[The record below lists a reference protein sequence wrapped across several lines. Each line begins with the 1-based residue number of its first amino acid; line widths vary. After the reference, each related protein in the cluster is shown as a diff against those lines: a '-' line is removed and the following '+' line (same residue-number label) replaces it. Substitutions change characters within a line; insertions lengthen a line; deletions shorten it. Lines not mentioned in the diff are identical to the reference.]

1 MAAFDQ
7 SALNRFLVDNDVIGF
22 FPEGRTLKSGR
33 FSYWYANCRNLA
45 STVGRI
51 DRTADFLLA
60 FLETHRLQCDYVFGV
75 PAGVTALATVVNY
88 KRGMAGNAG
97 HPVVIGREKPKEHGD
112 PRDRYFIGP
121 VKRGDRVVVLEDVT
135 TTGGSMLKTLDA
147 LGEVGVGVA
156 AVVAIVDRMEVRDD
170 GRTVAQCVEQRGS
183 RYLAMTSA
191 DQVIPLAVARYRPDR
206 DFLQRFQQKYNEFA
220 VKRIEVAAADEPR

>member
-7 SALNRFLVDNDVIGF
+7 SALNRFIVDNDVIGF

-45 STVGRI
+45 ATVGLM

-60 FLETHRLQCDYVFGV
+60 FLAARGLGCDYVYGV

-88 KRGMAGNAG
+88 KRGMASNGR
-97 HPVVIGREKPKEHGD
+97 HSVVIGREKPKQHGD

-121 VKRGDRVVVLEDVT
+121 VDRGDRVVVLEDVT
-135 TTGGSMLKTLDA
+135 TTGGSLLKTLDV
-147 LGEVGVGVA
+147 LGEAGVEVV
-156 AVVAIVDRMEVRDD
+156 AVVSIVDRMELRDD
-170 GRTVAQCVEQRGS
+170 GKSVAQCVGDKGC
-183 RYLAMTSA
+183 RYFSLTDA
-191 DQVIPLAVARYRPDR
+191 DQVIPLAIARYQPDR
-206 DFLQRFQQKYNEFA
+206 DFLRKFQQKYNEFA
-220 VKRIEVAAADEPR
+220 IKRIELAG